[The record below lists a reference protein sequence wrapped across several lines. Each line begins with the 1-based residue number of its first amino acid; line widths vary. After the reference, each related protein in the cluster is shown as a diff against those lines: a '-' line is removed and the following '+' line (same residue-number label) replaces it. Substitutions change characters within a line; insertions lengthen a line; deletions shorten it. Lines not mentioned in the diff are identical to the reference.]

1 MRLHLYEWGDPGAPA
16 VLCLHGVTGHALR
29 FRRLAEERLADR
41 FHVLA
46 PDLRGHGRSGYDP
59 PWTFATFVA
68 DVLETLDGAG
78 VGSAAWVGHS
88 FGGRLALE
96 AAASAPERVERIAL
110 LDPAIDVVPH
120 VALNTAEALWVTE
133 TFASLD
139 EMIASRLLSDP
150 DSPRHFVE
158 EDVAQHA
165 EPTAGGRYRHRYCR
179 SAAVSVYG
187 ELATAPPPPETARV
201 PMLIVHAP
209 AFGLVREEHLAA
221 YPDAEI
227 LAVPGRHMVIWD
239 AWEQTADAVVRF
251 LEDSRA
257 ES

>member
-1 MRLHLYEWGDPGAPA
+1 MRLHLYEWGEPDAPA

-68 DVLETLDGAG
+68 DVLETMDAAG

-96 AAASAPERVERIAL
+96 AAASAPERVERVAL
-110 LDPAIDVVPH
+110 LDPAIDVIPH
-120 VALNTAEALWVTE
+120 VALNTAEGLWVTD
-133 TFASLD
+133 TFASPE
-139 EMIASRLLSDP
+139 EMVAARLISDP
-150 DSPRHFVE
+150 DSPRDLVE
-158 EDVAQHA
+158 EDVEQHT
-165 EPTAGGRYRHRYCR
+165 ERTTDGRYRHRYCR

-187 ELATAPPPPETARV
+187 ELATPPPPSETLRV
-201 PMLIVHAP
+201 PHLIVHAP

-221 YPDAEI
+221 YPDAEV

-239 AWEQTADAVVRF
+239 AWEQTADALEAF
-251 LEDSRA
+251 LENPRS
-257 ES
+257 